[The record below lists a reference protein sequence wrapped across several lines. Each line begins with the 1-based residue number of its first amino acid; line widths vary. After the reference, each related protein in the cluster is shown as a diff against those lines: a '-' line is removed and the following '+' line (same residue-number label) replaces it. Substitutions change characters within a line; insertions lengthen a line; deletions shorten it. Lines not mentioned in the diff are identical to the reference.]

1 MQSIGCSIGMRV
13 RIPEGIETIVETRLF
28 LWSLYRSMDVDNHS
42 YWKVGGSI
50 SYQQGCIVHELPFTS
65 TIRVTN
71 SRNALVNPS
80 FVPVTVTE

>member
-1 MQSIGCSIGMRV
+1 MSI
-13 RIPEGIETIVETRLF
+13 TID
-28 LWSLYRSMDVDNHS
+28 Y
-42 YWKVGGSI
+42 YWKAGGSI

-80 FVPVTVTE
+80 FVPVTVTV